1 MDLRT
6 LKQAVSQMLAKG
18 KLAQAEALLQGALKT
33 TPNDAQLQI
42 RLAEVLRRL
51 NRNEDALTAYRAAG
65 HLLADEG
72 HYVRAI
78 AALKIALEI
87 SPQNVDVVTELIQL
101 ELKKGRRPGTSAWEK
116 LAPTPLEVAI
126 DYELHLKE
134 EPEQLAL
141 PAAPMVDSGMQ
152 ASPRHEE
159 PEIRYPLIRRL
170 SDREL
175 AIKSTAQGRWLLV
188 TANSPL
194 NVRFVDDVEQAQVNW
209 EG

>member
-1 MDLRT
+1 
-6 LKQAVSQMLAKG
+6 MLAKG
-18 KLAQAEALLQGALKT
+18 KFAQAEALLRGALKT

-65 HLLADEG
+65 RLLADEG

-87 SPQNVDVVTELIQL
+87 APQNVDVVTELIQL
-101 ELKKGRRPGTSAWEK
+101 ELKKGRRPVTGAWERF
-116 LAPTPLEVAI
+116 APTPLEVAI

-134 EPEQLAL
+134 QPEQLAL
-141 PAAPMVDSGMQ
+141 PAVPMVDPGVQ
-152 ASPRHEE
+152 VTNHDAD
-159 PEIRYPLIRRL
+159 IRYPLIRRL

-175 AIKSTAQGRWLLV
+175 AIKSTAQGRWLV
-188 TANSPL
+188 VSAGATL
-194 NVRFVDDVEQAQVNW
+194 NVRFVDDVEQDQVNW